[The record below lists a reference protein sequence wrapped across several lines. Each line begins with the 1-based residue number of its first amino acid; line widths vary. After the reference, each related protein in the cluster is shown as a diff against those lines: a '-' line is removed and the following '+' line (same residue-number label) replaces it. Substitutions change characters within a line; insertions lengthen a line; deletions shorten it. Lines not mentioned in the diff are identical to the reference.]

1 MANSFVLSTLFNTI
15 VGVWY
20 WTFMSS
26 LNSTETHFQLHVF
39 CVIAKTFYGS
49 ILSLPLSGVLEIV
62 INRLMVWV
70 MVLVLLIDALQLVIV
85 ITNFNSYIL
94 TDALSVLFGIVFIF
108 LDFLFIAECYNISSS
123 TNIEKRYCIPASQ
136 LKQKIAFSENRFK
149 EENTGMV
156 DNELA
161 AGSTR
166 IMRKRTKTN
175 LNF

>member
-1 MANSFVLSTLFNTI
+1 MAKSFVLSTLFNTL

-39 CVIAKTFYGS
+39 CVIGKTFYGS

-70 MVLVLLIDALQLVIV
+70 MVLVLLVDALQLVV
-85 ITNFNSYIL
+85 VVTNFNSYIL
-94 TDALSVLFGIVFIF
+94 TDALSVLFGVVFIF
-108 LDFLFIAECYNISSS
+108 LDFFFIAECYNISNKA
-123 TNIEKRYCIPASQ
+123 NIEKRYCIPASQ
-136 LKQKIAFSENRFK
+136 LNQQMFENKFRDDR
-149 EENTGMV
+149 NGASSSI
-156 DNELA
+156 ELA
-161 AGSTR
+161 GNTKLL
-166 IMRKRTKTN
+166 RKRNKTN

>member
-70 MVLVLLIDALQLVIV
+70 MVLVLLIDALQLVVV

-94 TDALSVLFGIVFIF
+94 TDALSVLFGTVFIF
-108 LDFLFIAECYNISSS
+108 LDFFFISNCYSISSS
-123 TNIEKRYCIPASQ
+123 ANIEKRYCIPASQ
-136 LKQKIAFSENRFK
+136 LKQKIVVNKSNFQEFNNGLAN
-149 EENTGMV
+149 V
-156 DNELA
+156 DLT
-161 AGSTR
+161 AGNVK
-166 IMRKRTKTN
+166 ILRKRTNTN

>member
-1 MANSFVLSTLFNTI
+1 MANSFVLSTLFNTV

-70 MVLVLLIDALQLVIV
+70 MVLVLLVDALQLVIV

-108 LDFLFIAECYNISSS
+108 LDFFFIGECYNISSS
-123 TNIEKRYCIPASQ
+123 ANIEKRYCIPASQ
-136 LKQKIAFSENRFK
+136 FKQK
-149 EENTGMV
+149 MV
-156 DNELA
+156 VSQSNFQEANKMANVELA
-161 AGSTR
+161 AGNVK
-166 IMRKRTKTN
+166 ILRKRIKTN

>member
-1 MANSFVLSTLFNTI
+1 MANSFVLSTLFNTV

-70 MVLVLLIDALQLVIV
+70 MVLVLLVDALQLVIV

-108 LDFLFIAECYNISSS
+108 N
-123 TNIEKRYCIPASQ
+123 YC
-136 LKQKIAFSENRFK
+136 
-149 EENTGMV
+149 
-156 DNELA
+156 
-161 AGSTR
+161 
-166 IMRKRTKTN
+166 
-175 LNF
+175 

>member
-1 MANSFVLSTLFNTI
+1 MANSFVLSTLLNTI

-70 MVLVLLIDALQLVIV
+70 MVFVLFVDALQLVIV
-85 ITNFNSYIL
+85 VTNFNSYIL

-108 LDFLFIAECYNISSS
+108 LDFFFIGECYNISSS
-123 TNIEKRYCIPASQ
+123 ANIEKRYCIPASRV
-136 LKQKIAFSENRFK
+136 KQKMAFNENLFK
-149 EENTGMV
+149 EDHRMANVEVTTENTKI
-156 DNELA
+156 L
-161 AGSTR
+161 
-166 IMRKRTKTN
+166 RKRTKTN

>member
-1 MANSFVLSTLFNTI
+1 MANSFVLSTLFNTV

-49 ILSLPLSGVLEIV
+49 ILSLPLSGILEIV

-70 MVLVLLIDALQLVIV
+70 MVLVLFVDALQLVIV

-108 LDFLFIAECYNISSS
+108 LDFFFISECYNISSS
-123 TNIEKRYCIPASQ
+123 ANIEKRYCIPASQ
-136 LKQKIAFSENRFK
+136 LKQKIVVNKSNFQEFNNGLAN
-149 EENTGMV
+149 V
-156 DNELA
+156 DLA
-161 AGSTR
+161 DRTVK
-166 IMRKRTKTN
+166 MRKRTNTN